1 MTFTGT
7 QYVELSYGTKYLKT
21 ISTNNYDMSYVTVD
35 AVGTKDVSNTNGNK
49 SLYRNTNVTDPN
61 VNFTISEWTEY
72 PMNYSN
78 GLGTFLA
85 TETPEIPSFEF
96 SIYPNPVSN
105 TINVKGENV
114 NKISQLQIYDI
125 AGKLILEQEKP
136 FRYINSL
143 DVSQLAPGVYI
154 IKLDGVSSK
163 FIKN

>member
-1 MTFTGT
+1 
-7 QYVELSYGTKYLKT
+7 
-21 ISTNNYDMSYVTVD
+21 
-35 AVGTKDVSNTNGNK
+35 
-49 SLYRNTNVTDPN
+49 
-61 VNFTISEWTEY
+61 
-72 PMNYSN
+72 MNYSN

-105 TINVKGENV
+105 TINVKEENV